1 MIKNLLIKERKFRP
15 IGIFILILLPLL
27 SSLFAL
33 SIGRL
38 SISPREILGFF
49 LSLIKNESY
58 DAMLE
63 SVIINIRLPRILT
76 ALIVGAGLS
85 VAGLVFQSIF
95 ANPLATP
102 DILGVASSAS
112 LGAIIGI
119 LFSLPVLETQIL
131 AMVTGLLGVVLVIK
145 ISQKDGQMPTIML
158 ILSGLVISSLANALG
173 SLLKYTADPTDKLPA
188 ITYWLMGSFARSS
201 YKNLLLAGPVL
212 IFGIIIIWTKGF
224 SLNILSLSSDEAE
237 SLGLDVKKTRLRLI
251 IASTMITASSISLCG
266 QIGFI
271 GLIIPHMAR
280 MLIGANTRYLIP
292 LSLSLGA
299 GLMVIIEALSRSVS
313 VIELPISIIT
323 AIIGAPIIIRLIR
336 STGGV
341 FRWL

>member
-85 VAGLVFQSIF
+85 VAGLAFQSIF

-119 LFSLPVLETQIL
+119 LFSLTVLETQIL

-201 YKNLLLAGPVL
+201 FQNLLLAGPVL

-292 LSLSLGA
+292 LSLSLGE

-341 FRWL
+341 FR